1 MPPAPEAARP
11 PAAPDDPVE
20 RAAIAAAMTR
30 GATRGR
36 LLEILLEVRDAKG
49 GSGISAPGLRAVAD
63 RLGLF
68 LSEAYEVATA
78 FPAVNYATARP
89 YATGE
94 RCGDLVCALIHGVG
108 ANGAG
113 GTGPCRNRCDGERAA
128 PAPRTFAAYRAAGGY
143 AMAGRLMAEPATAAE
158 MLGRIEA
165 HQAVGRAGVGFPV
178 AEKWRQVMAAGGTPV
193 VIVNADE
200 GELAIFKDR
209 FILENEPHGVIEAAL
224 VAARTV
230 GADRVF
236 LYVRDDYA
244 PIHAILRRALE
255 EVAAA
260 GLAEGLA
267 LELRRSGGAFIC
279 GEETAL
285 IASLEGRPARPAERP
300 PFPTTH
306 GYLGRPTLLHNVE
319 TFYRITAAWGGA
331 PGAPAA
337 AVLDP
342 ETRLY
347 SVSGRVRAPGPKPVR
362 HLARLADLVEIA
374 GGMAEGHVLGGMVI
388 GGSAGTL
395 VTADACRRPLT
406 ELLADG
412 LRLGTGGAIVL
423 GATDDLRA
431 VAARMAAYLA
441 RESCGQCAPCRVGTA
456 KAAQA
461 LATPGALDRPLLDD
475 LATVMGEASLCALG
489 RNAGRFLGRLSTLAD
504 PTP

>member
-1 MPPAPEAARP
+1 MPPVPEAALP

-20 RAAIAAAMTR
+20 RAAIAAALAR

-49 GSGISAPGLRAVAD
+49 GSGISEPGLRAVAD

-68 LSEAYEVATA
+68 PSEAYEVATA

-94 RCGDLVCALIHGVG
+94 RCGDLVCALLH
-108 ANGAG
+108 GAG
-113 GTGPCRNRCDGERAA
+113 GTGVCRNRCDGERPQ
-128 PAPRTFAAYRAAGGY
+128 PAPRGFAAYRAAGGY
-143 AMAGRLMAEPATAAE
+143 AMAGRLMADPAAAAE
-158 MLGRIEA
+158 VLGRIDA

-178 AEKWRQVMAAGGTPV
+178 AQKWRQVMAAEGTPV
-193 VIVNADE
+193 VIVNGDE

-300 PFPTTH
+300 PFPTAR

-337 AVLDP
+337 ALLDP
-342 ETRLY
+342 ETRLH

-374 GGMAEGHVLGGMVI
+374 GGMAEGHALGGMVI
-388 GGSAGTL
+388 GGSSGTL
-395 VTADACRRPLT
+395 VTADDCRRPLA
-406 ELLADG
+406 ELLAAG

-423 GATDDLRA
+423 GAADDQRA

-441 RESCGQCAPCRVGTA
+441 RESCGQCGPCRVGTA

-461 LATPGALDRPLLDD
+461 LAGAGALDRPLLDD